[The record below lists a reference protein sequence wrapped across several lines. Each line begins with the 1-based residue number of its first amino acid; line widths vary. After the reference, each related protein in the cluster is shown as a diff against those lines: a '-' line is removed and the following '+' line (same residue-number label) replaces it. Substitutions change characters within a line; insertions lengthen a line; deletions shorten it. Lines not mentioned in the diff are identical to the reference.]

1 MKIINARRRSLF
13 KVEMALTERGKKEKE
28 KKIEKRK

>member
-13 KVEMALTERGKKEKE
+13 KVETALTGGRGKKEKRK
-28 KKIEKRK
+28 KKIK